1 MTTSSVHTMAAPKG
15 MFRGTIL
22 FLNAMIT
29 IPIFSILFY
38 KILYWSSIYYSAH
51 NNVYL
56 LTAIMAYTLYILLD
70 KSPTNGGWTLSDKF
84 QQWCN
89 NAACFRY
96 LAEYFDAQLIK
107 EKDLDSTKQYIF
119 VYHPHGIIGV
129 GVCVALATNGTE
141 FEKHFPGVSFSNAII
156 QCKYRMELPRLY

>member
-1 MTTSSVHTMAAPKG
+1 MTAPSSHTMATPKG
-15 MFRGTIL
+15 MFRGTFL

-38 KILYWSSIYYSAH
+38 KILYWSSIYYSIY

-56 LTAIMAYTLYILLD
+56 LTAIVAYSLYILLD
-70 KSPTNGGWTLSDKF
+70 KSPTNGGWTLSDKY
-84 QQWCN
+84 QRWCN
-89 NAACFRY
+89 NASCFRY

-107 EKDLDSTKQYIF
+107 EKDLDPTQQYIF

-129 GVCVALATNGTE
+129 GVCIALATNGTD
-141 FEKHFPGVSFSNAII
+141 FEKHFSGVSFPM
-156 QCKYRMELPRLY
+156 QL